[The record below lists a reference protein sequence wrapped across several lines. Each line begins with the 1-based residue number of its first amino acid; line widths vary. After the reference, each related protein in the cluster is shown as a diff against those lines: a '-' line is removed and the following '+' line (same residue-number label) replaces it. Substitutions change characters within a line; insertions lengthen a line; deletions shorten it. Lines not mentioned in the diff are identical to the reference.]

1 MRLTLQSIKNEREKW
16 LAKGFVMPDFD
27 IEKMRENTKAS
38 PEWIHFG
45 AGNIF
50 RGFIACL
57 ADELLGKG
65 ELQTGIIAAGS
76 HDPEI
81 IERIYKP
88 YDNLALLAG
97 LRASG
102 DRYLRVIAGI
112 AEANGSTG
120 EGLLRLKECA
130 RSDSLKM
137 VSYTITEKGYAVR
150 GIGGEVFDFVK
161 SDIEAGPSGE
171 HISAMSVTAALLYE
185 RFRAGAKPV
194 ALVSM
199 DNCSENG
206 RKLRESVLFVIK
218 GWVNKGLAEKA
229 FLDYASDETKV
240 SFPWS
245 MIDKITPRPAQNIA
259 DELTAAGV
267 EEIEPIVTK
276 RNTFIAPFVNAEMPQ
291 YLVIEDNFP
300 NGRPP
305 LEKAGVYMTDRE
317 TVGRSEQ
324 MKVMTCLNPLHTALA
339 VFGCLLGFGK
349 ISDEM
354 GDPALKKLVYGLGFT
369 EGLPV
374 VVDPKI
380 ISPRDFLNEVLTE
393 RLPNANLPDT
403 PQRIATDTSQKLAIR
418 FGGTISAYEKRGEAG
433 KLRLI
438 PLVIAAWI
446 RYLTGIDDNGESF
459 ERSPDPMLSELS
471 ETVRPDWFGKTAD
484 SAAVMGLL
492 ANSTLFGT
500 DLVKAGLAETIIAD
514 LNAMLAGKGAVRKTL
529 EKAVE

>member
-1 MRLTLQSIKNEREKW
+1 MKLNLESISSERQAW
-16 LAKGFVMPDFD
+16 LSKGFVMPDFD
-27 IEKMRENTKAS
+27 IRKMRENTAKA

-50 RGFIACL
+50 RGYIACL
-57 ADELLGKG
+57 ADELIGKG
-65 ELQTGIIAAGS
+65 EMETGIIAAGS

-81 IERIYKP
+81 IQRIYEP
-88 YDNLALLAG
+88 FDNLALLAG

-112 AEANGSTG
+112 ADAAAAAG
-120 EGLLRLKECA
+120 EGLEKLKACA

-137 VSYTITEKGYAVR
+137 ISYTITEKGYAVK
-150 GIGGEVFDFVK
+150 GLGGEVFDFVK
-161 SDIEAGPSGE
+161 KDIEAGPDGE
-171 HISAMSVTAALLYE
+171 LISAMSVTAALLYE
-185 RFRAGAKPV
+185 RFNAGATPLAV
-194 ALVSM
+194 VSM

-206 RKLRESVLFVIK
+206 KKLRESVLFIAEEWHKK
-218 GWVNKGLAEKA
+218 GYVGDD
-229 FLDYASDETKV
+229 FISYVSDEKRV

-259 DELTAAGV
+259 DELTALG
-267 EEIEPIVTK
+267 IEDMQPIVTERK
-276 RNTFIAPFVNAEMPQ
+276 TFIAPFVNAEMPQ

-305 LEKAGVYMTDRE
+305 LEKAGVYMTDRR

-339 VFGCLLGFGK
+339 VFGCLLGYKK

-354 GDPALKKLVYGLGFT
+354 NDAELKKLVYGLGFD

-374 VVDPKI
+374 VIDPGI
-380 ISPRDFLNEVLTE
+380 MSPRDFLTEVLEE
-393 RLPNANLPDT
+393 RLPNSNLPDT

-418 FGGTISAYEKRGEAG
+418 FGGTVSAYEKKGEAE
-433 KLRLI
+433 KLELI

-446 RYLTGIDDNGESF
+446 RYLTGIDDSGESF
-459 ERSPDPMLSELS
+459 ELSPDPMIPELTK
-471 ETVRPDWFGKTAD
+471 TVRPEWFGGKAD
-484 SAAVMGLL
+484 TEAVRRLL
-492 ANSTLFGT
+492 TNSTLFGT
-500 DLVKAGLAETIIAD
+500 DLVKAGLSDKIEAYLEK
-514 LNAMLAGKGAVRKTL
+514 MLSGKGAVRSTL
-529 EKAVE
+529 TEALK